1 MREHLFR
8 AQRIDTKEWVYGD
21 LVQLYDGRRFI
32 IDNKLGACIDNKGN
46 FINTEFP
53 FVNEVI
59 PETVCEYT
67 GLTDK
72 NGKKIFE
79 GDIVRHGYTIT
90 YSNGKTSDFYN
101 NMPISFSNHYGGWI
115 VGVQGILTFKT
126 IQKYSIEVIGT
137 IYDE

>member
-1 MREHLFR
+1 MREHIYR
-8 AQRIDTKEWVYGD
+8 AQRVGGKEWVYGD

-59 PETVCEYT
+59 LETVCEYT

-72 NGKKIFE
+72 NGVQIFE
-79 GDIVRHGYTIT
+79 GDIVKVKDTLNWGE
-90 YSNGKTSDFYN
+90 NGTFVGSVGFGDASFRIETD
-101 NMPISFSNHYGGWI
+101 ISSHYRW
-115 VGVQGILTFKT
+115 QD
-126 IQKYSIEVIGT
+126 YDCEVIGT
-137 IYDE
+137 IFDEGGAAQ

>member
-1 MREHLFR
+1 MREHLYR
-8 AQRIDTKEWVYGD
+8 AQRVGGKEWVYGD

-59 PETVCEYT
+59 PETVCEHT

-72 NGKKIFE
+72 NGKRIFE
-79 GDIVRHGYTIT
+79 GDRLS
-90 YSNGKTSDFYN
+90 SNGCWDLFVEYRDDGFYCVDTDKVRYAN
-101 NMPISFSNHYGGWI
+101 NCCVMK
-115 VGVQGILTFKT
+115 ILNAVKFG
-126 IQKYSIEVIGT
+126 YEVIGT
-137 IYDE
+137 IFDEVN